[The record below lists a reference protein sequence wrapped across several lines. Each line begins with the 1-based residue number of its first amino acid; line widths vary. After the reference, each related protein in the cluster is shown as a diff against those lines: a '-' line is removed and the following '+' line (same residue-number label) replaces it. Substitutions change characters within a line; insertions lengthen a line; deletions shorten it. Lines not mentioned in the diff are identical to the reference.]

1 MDATIAPNPTSPAAS
16 DFAEVH
22 DPAAHLPSGAGAASA
37 PMSPTLATPT
47 TSDLTLESAQ
57 ALARALPDVVPS
69 AHPSPVPSVST
80 WSSHA
85 DSHIEADVRSRS
97 VSPTPGAPALP
108 MYGFAPIEPTTPTP
122 TTRAMA
128 DVDVPAADRFR
139 SATSAF
145 SSSVKA
151 LVSSIIDPIP
161 ADQAGSSLPPFL
173 RRASTS
179 SGESGSGSPQQPT
192 PRPAPVPATRQL
204 DLSMF
209 DLIEQLTVMFPGV
222 DRVVIEAVV
231 ESHGGD
237 VDRAVPAL
245 LEISDPDYRPSSP
258 VDTPTVSTNETLA
271 HFMASPAVVGHMMM
285 PRGMGGSSTGGVGMF
300 LAPPRPTSTGDDDD
314 EEDDP
319 FDLAVRDTVNKVTE
333 KTKSLFRDLTEKF
346 DRVKARLTDTYP
358 SDDARSSRSLA
369 LSNDDASIWSGA
381 SLARRSLDTVDA
393 RGPSPISMH
402 VLTAVQG
409 SVSPTG
415 AGSPRSLHSVLSHPA
430 SPFALSE
437 PGDSDDDE
445 GESVPPPRQSIDRV
459 FKVARDVPL
468 PASPVVVQETEVSL
482 VAEGQ

>member
-1 MDATIAPNPTSPAAS
+1 MDATIATHPTSPATS

-22 DPAAHLPSGAGAASA
+22 DPAAHLPAGAASA
-37 PMSPTLATPT
+37 SPMSSTLTAPT
-47 TSDLTLESAQ
+47 TADLTLESAQ

-85 DSHIEADVRSRS
+85 DSHVDDVRSRS
-97 VSPTPGAPALP
+97 VSPTPATALP
-108 MYGFAPIEPTTPTP
+108 MYGFAPVEPTTPTP
-122 TTRAMA
+122 TRAITE
-128 DVDVPAADRFR
+128 VDVPAADRFR

-151 LVSSIIDPIP
+151 LVSSIIDPVP
-161 ADQAGSSLPPFL
+161 MDQVGSSLPPFL

-179 SGESGSGSPQQPT
+179 SGESGSPQQAT
-192 PRPAPVPATRQL
+192 PRPAPVPARPL
-204 DLSMF
+204 DVSMF

-245 LEISDPDYRPSSP
+245 LEISDPDYRASSP
-258 VDTPTVSTNETLA
+258 VDTPTAPTNETLA
-271 HFMASPAVVGHMMM
+271 HFMASPAAVGHMVM
-285 PRGMGGSSTGGVGMF
+285 PRGMGGSPTGGVGMF
-300 LAPPRPTSTGDDDD
+300 LAPPRSTSTGEDDDD

-333 KTKSLFRDLTEKF
+333 KTKSLFRDLTARF
-346 DRVKARLTDTYP
+346 DSMKARLTDTYP

-381 SLARRSLDTVDA
+381 RRSLDTDA

-409 SVSPTG
+409 GTVSPTG